1 MFGILERSSKV
12 NGETRRRTMPDLN
25 SLIIEK
31 AKAWEEETIQLRT
44 YFHKNPE
51 MSSEEFA
58 TAAFLKEEIHRF
70 GLEVE
75 EVPGSTTGFT
85 ALLDTRKPGKTLGI
99 RTDMDALPVTEHT
112 EKLVSKRTYI
122 SKNPGNMH
130 ACKHEGHIAIL
141 LTTIKIMHEMKD
153 QLAGKIYFIYEEGE
167 EIGAGI
173 EAMVVY
179 LADKKLDAVY
189 GNHLA

>member
-1 MFGILERSSKV
+1 
-12 NGETRRRTMPDLN
+12 DLN

-58 TAAFLKEEIHRF
+58 TAAFLKEEIHRL

-99 RTDMDALPVTEHT
+99 RTDMDALPVTEHA
-112 EKLVSKRTYI
+112 ENLVSKRTYI
-122 SKNPGNMH
+122 SKNPGVMN
-130 ACKHEGHIAIL
+130 ACGHDGHMDIM
-141 LTTIKIMHEMKD
+141 LTTMKIMHEMKD
-153 QLAGKIYFIYEEGE
+153 KLTGKIYFIFEEEEVISE
-167 EIGAGI
+167 EI
-173 EAMVVY
+173 EEMVY
-179 LADKKLDAVY
+179 
-189 GNHLA
+189 HL